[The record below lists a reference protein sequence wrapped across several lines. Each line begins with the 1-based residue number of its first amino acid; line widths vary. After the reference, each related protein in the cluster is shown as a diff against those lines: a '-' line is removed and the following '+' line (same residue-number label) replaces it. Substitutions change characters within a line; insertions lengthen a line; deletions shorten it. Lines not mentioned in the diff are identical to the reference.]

1 MKTLLVRTGGLG
13 DCILTLPVLASL
25 RDMYPGAEIH
35 ILGNGTMCEIARLAG
50 GYTGFRSIDEAGFA
64 SLFSGAEPTVF
75 LRSFFSRYDGVWF
88 FTAGDPE
95 GVRGT
100 VLASGALSCMVLDP
114 RPPDGFRGHI
124 ASHLLSIL
132 GKTPPEPP
140 PLPPIFLKHRPAR
153 LPSRLIIHPGSGS
166 VKKTWPLDRFLAVAE
181 QWRGSI
187 EFLLGPAEEERGMG
201 ERIPGR
207 WGMLRGL
214 TIEGTARALAS
225 SALFLGCDSGM
236 SHLAA
241 LCRTPSVVLFGPSDP
256 AVWRPIGERTTVIV
270 SPDGA
275 MEGIGGDAVF
285 EAVERK
291 NSELT

>member
-1 MKTLLVRTGGLG
+1 MNLLLVRTGGLG
-13 DCILTLPVLASL
+13 DCILTLPVLAGL
-25 RDMYPGAEIH
+25 RDMYPGAEFH
-35 ILGNGTMCEIARLAG
+35 ILGNRTMLDIARLAG
-50 GYTGFRSIDEAGFA
+50 IGSEFRSIDEAGFA
-64 SLFSGAEPTVF
+64 SLFSGAGTAGF
-75 LRSFFSRYDGVWF
+75 LRSFFSRCDSVWF

-100 VLASGALSCMVLDP
+100 VLASGARSCRVLDP
-114 RPPDGFRGHI
+114 RPPDGFNGHVS
-124 ASHLLSIL
+124 SHLLSIL
-132 GKTPPEPP
+132 GKPPLEHP
-140 PLPPIFLKHRPAR
+140 PLPSLTLENRPPR
-153 LPSRLIIHPGSGS
+153 IPSRLLIHPGSGS

-181 QWRGSI
+181 RWRGSI

-225 SALFLGCDSGM
+225 AALFLGCDSGM

-256 AVWRPIGERTTVIV
+256 AVWRPLGKRTTVIV

-275 MEGIGGDAVF
+275 MEGIRDDAVF

-291 NSELT
+291 NSELS